1 MATAL
6 ISHPACLDHATPP
19 GHPECAD
26 RLRAVLRALET
37 AEFAGLMRLEAPA
50 AGKDSLLRAHSA
62 MEIDQVLRLHAAE
75 ADRNGHS
82 TIDGDTSMSPGSAQA
97 ALRAAGAAI
106 AAVDE
111 VAAGRIA
118 NAFCAVRPPGHH
130 AERDRA
136 MGFCLF
142 NNIAIGALHA
152 HDMKGFGRIAI
163 VDFDVHH
170 GNGTQ
175 DIFFGDP
182 NLFYAST
189 HQFPLYPGTGRPSEK
204 GVASNIFNVPL
215 PPGADG
221 RAFRAAFENLLL
233 PALDRFEPDFI
244 FISAGFDAHR
254 ADPLAQINLDESD
267 FAWATDEICSI
278 AERRCGGRIVSALEG
293 GYDLEALASSAAAH
307 VRVLQKYGA

>member
-1 MATAL
+1 VTTAL
-6 ISHPACLDHATPP
+6 ISHPACLDHDTPP

-26 RLRAVLRALET
+26 RLRAVLRALEAREFEGLKRLDAPP
-37 AEFAGLMRLEAPA
+37 AEEE
-50 AGKDSLLRAHSA
+50 SLLRVHARS
-62 MEIDQVLRLHAAE
+62 EIDQVLRVHAAE
-75 ADRNGHS
+75 AERNGHS

-97 ALRAAGAAI
+97 ALRAAGAVI
-106 AAVDE
+106 SAVDE
-111 VAAGRIA
+111 VAAGRVG

-152 HDMKGFGRIAI
+152 RDVAGFKRIAV

-182 NLFYAST
+182 HLFYAST

-204 GVASNIFNVPL
+204 GVADNIFNAPL

-221 RAFRAAFENLLL
+221 SAFRAAFENLLL
-233 PALDRFEPDFI
+233 PALDRFAPDFI

-254 ADPLAQINLDESD
+254 ADPLAQLNLDESD
-267 FAWATDEICSI
+267 FAWATDRICAI
-278 AERRCGGRIVSALEG
+278 AARRCGGRIVSALEG
-293 GYDLEALASSAAAH
+293 GYDLEALGSSAAAH
-307 VRVLQKYGA
+307 VRALEKHAA

>member
-1 MATAL
+1 MTTAL
-6 ISHPACLDHATPP
+6 ISHPACLDHVTPP
-19 GHPECAD
+19 GHPESAD
-26 RLRAVLRALET
+26 RLRAVLRALE
-37 AEFAGLMRLEAPA
+37 AREFEGLLRLDAPLAGEE
-50 AGKDSLLRAHSA
+50 SLLRAHA
-62 MEIDQVLRLHAAE
+62 KFEIDQILRVHAAE
-75 ADRNGHS
+75 AGRNGHS
-82 TIDGDTSMSPGSAQA
+82 YIDGDTSMSPGSVQA
-97 ALRAAGAAI
+97 ALRAAGAVVAG
-106 AAVDE
+106 VDE

-142 NNIAIGALHA
+142 NNIAIGALLA
-152 HDMKGFGRIAI
+152 RDVAGFARIAV

-182 NLFYAST
+182 DLLYAST

-204 GVASNIFNVPL
+204 GVAGNIFNAPL

-233 PALDRFEPDFI
+233 PALDRFAPDFI

-254 ADPLAQINLDESD
+254 ADPLAQLNLDESD
-267 FAWATDEICSI
+267 FAWATSEICSI
-278 AERRCGGRIVSALEG
+278 AARRCGGRIVSALEG
-293 GYDLEALASSAAAH
+293 GYDLEALGSSAAAH
-307 VRVLQKYGA
+307 VRALSHS